1 MLHELQRSRFVR
13 PREPLQE
20 LLALQHVALAYD
32 TNGPNPRDRLVD
44 RRTLTG
50 QLAAL
55 QERGFVRTAADATRY
70 ELTDDGR
77 VRLQMLTVDFAR
89 ELAALRAGT
98 LEMLRAAAVPL
109 VLDGVRR
116 LVLYPFGET
125 TEITCEA
132 VDALGLEVI
141 GIVDDAPSKWGVRFR
156 GIAVQPASWLSDC
169 ETDAVLVTSALFR
182 REILERAR
190 GLVRPGVRVHAL

>member
-1 MLHELQRSRFVR
+1 MLHELQRSRFIR

-20 LLALQHVALAYD
+20 LLALQHVALSYD
-32 TNGPNPRDRLVD
+32 SNSASAQDRLVD
-44 RRTLTG
+44 RRTLAG

-55 QERGFVRTAADATRY
+55 HERGFLRLLTEPARY

-125 TEITCEA
+125 TEIAFEA

-141 GIVDDAPSKWGVRFR
+141 GIVDDAPAKWGVRFR
-156 GIAVQPASWLSDC
+156 GLAVQSSAWLATCD
-169 ETDAVLVTSALFR
+169 TDAVLVTSALFR
-182 REILERAR
+182 REILERTR
-190 GLVRPGVRVHAL
+190 TLVRPGVRVHAL

>member
-1 MLHELQRSRFVR
+1 MLHELQRSRFIR
-13 PREPLQE
+13 PREPLHE
-20 LLALQHVALAYD
+20 LLALQQVALASG
-32 TNGPNPRDRLVD
+32 TTAPHARDRLID
-44 RRTLTG
+44 RRTLAG

-55 QERGFVRTAADATRY
+55 HERGFVRLTLNSADY

-89 ELAALRAGT
+89 ELAALREGT
-98 LEMLRAAAVPL
+98 LQMLRAAAVPL

-132 VDALGLEVI
+132 VDGLDLEVV
-141 GIVDDAPSKWGVRFR
+141 GIVDDAPAKWGVRFR
-156 GIAVQPASWLSDC
+156 GIAVQPAVWLSTCD
-169 ETDAVLVTSALFR
+169 TDAVLVTSALFR
-182 REILERAR
+182 SEILDRAR
-190 GLVRPGVRVHAL
+190 ALVRPGVRVHAL